1 MTISYHRLLVIRFLC
16 FFGAFCILGLWVYE
30 FSARILTAYD
40 RYAYPALLTAILV
53 ALLLSFKGPKAQKF
67 AEFIGLSSISVYFL
81 GATLKFFV
89 TPDVTLYIVANTMQW
104 LGVIIVAFFV
114 VFTGSYA
121 IWLATSLLFLIYAP
135 LFLRMTLSGSEFWEP
150 EVVPIIFNSFSIDVA
165 ILIALTTIQKL
176 RVSLLQSDLSL
187 EQITEIAHFDNLTG
201 VRTRAGFQV
210 YLEQAELKSDYST
223 HWILFIVDLD
233 NLKLV
238 NDTRGHDQGDVALST
253 LARALEKAVPEHACI
268 ARWGGDEFLVAIQRE
283 DRRSLSE
290 LVSHVHDVV
299 NDAVQAV
306 SSITSVSIGGVEWD
320 RSSQSFEACFR
331 SADVALYQA
340 KFAGK
345 ATFVTV

>member
-16 FFGAFCILGLWVYE
+16 FFGALCISVLWIFE
-30 FSARILTAYD
+30 ISAQIITAYD
-40 RYAYPALLTAILV
+40 RYAYPALLIAILI
-53 ALLLSFKGPKAQKF
+53 ALSLSFRGLKSQKF
-67 AEFIGLSSISVYFL
+67 AELIGLSSVSVYFF
-81 GATLKFFV
+81 GATLKFFIS
-89 TPDVTLYIVANTMQW
+89 PDVTLYIVANTMQW

-121 IWLATSLLFLIYAP
+121 IRLAIALLCLIYTP
-135 LFLRMTLSGSEFWEP
+135 LFLRMILSNSEFWEP
-150 EVVPIIFNSFSIDVA
+150 GVAPIIFNTFSIDIA
-165 ILIALTTIQKL
+165 ILIAMTTIQKL
-176 RVSLLQSDLSL
+176 RVSLFQSDLSL
-187 EQITEIAHFDNLTG
+187 KQITEIAHFDNLTG

-210 YLEQAELKSDYST
+210 YLEQAELKPDYST
-223 HWILFIVDLD
+223 LWILVIVDLD

-238 NDTRGHDQGDVALST
+238 NDTHGHGQGDLALST
-253 LARALEKAVPEHACI
+253 LARALRKATPEHACI

-283 DRRSLSE
+283 DRRALSD
-290 LVSHVHDVV
+290 LVSHVHDVA

-345 ATFVTV
+345 STFVTG